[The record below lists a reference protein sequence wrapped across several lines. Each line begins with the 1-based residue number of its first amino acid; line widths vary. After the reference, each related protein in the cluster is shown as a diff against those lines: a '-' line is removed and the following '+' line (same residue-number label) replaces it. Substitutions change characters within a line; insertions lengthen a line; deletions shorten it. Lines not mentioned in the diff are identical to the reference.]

1 MLIWHDRLE
10 ADAGPHADRRPI
22 DPEPQAPVG
31 RRSEGLAAPA
41 ATWFLADVATA
52 SSFPRRARVDPR
64 LRRAARDQL
73 LRQHEGDAA
82 DLACAGSLQPL
93 LPAAG
98 DRRPREADHLEGD
111 GDPGHV
117 QGE

>member
-1 MLIWHDRLE
+1 
-10 ADAGPHADRRPI
+10 I

-31 RRSEGLAAPA
+31 RRSEGLAAPG

-52 SSFPRRARVDPR
+52 SSFPRGSRVDPR

-98 DRRPREADHLEGD
+98 DRRPREADQLEGA
-111 GDPGHV
+111 GYTARV
-117 QGE
+117 QGQV